1 MLKYIFPL
9 ILVASQLKAANPAE
23 ANTIGSVARER
34 SDLTT
39 FLKILEKS
47 DLASSL
53 TEQVSRSY
61 TVFAPTD
68 KAFNKL
74 PDEALQTLFNPR
86 NDDRLEEV
94 FKFHVRYG
102 SLAPIDLEN
111 YTLLEMFNGQLVNI
125 NYTDK
130 QIGAAGLIGERI
142 VCSNGV
148 IYLIDEVLSP
158 NTDDLF
164 QALQK
169 DGRFKIFTKAITASR
184 QGKSFQNT
192 HFKYTTFAPTDEAFN
207 KLPKRML
214 ESLFK
219 PENDERLEDIIKH
232 HISNGLFAR
241 GKIPGYISLGR
252 AGNTPKSLYGQSL
265 NFSSNNGKL
274 TIDGANIS
282 ETDIPTANG
291 IIHVIDSVIPPSEL
305 SVLEILESDPKFK
318 TTVSLIKL
326 TGLDLPTA
334 SSTFTVFAPT
344 DDAWAKSI
352 YSKIVKKPKME
363 LREKYYALLA
373 RHVITGAHVTE
384 NSLLF
389 QKLRT
394 IHGAPIYLTRDGE
407 LRKINGRKII
417 QSDFEAFNG
426 FVNAIDGVIADQMEL
441 PEGDVSILD
450 AISFVEDTL
459 KHATELYD
467 KGEYEECWK
476 YYAKKGLEFIAKY
489 EDRGYITSAQLK
501 TLRSITVDDQ
511 PSQQF
516 ATEAWTSRN
525 AFRTVLRQLQNLE
538 ENIVDSKLMMNPE
551 AKRFGR

>member
-9 ILVASQLKAANPAE
+9 ILVVSQLKAANPAE

-407 LRKINGRKII
+407 LKKINGRKII

-489 EDRGYITSAQLK
+489 EDRGYITTAQLK

>member
-9 ILVASQLKAANPAE
+9 ILVASHLKAANPAE

-68 KAFNKL
+68 KAFGKL

-102 SLAPIDLEN
+102 RLAPINLEN
-111 YTLLEMFNGQLVNI
+111 YTLLEMANSQLVNI
-125 NYTDK
+125 NYEGK
-130 QIGAAGLIGERI
+130 QIGAAHFLGERI

-148 IYLIDEVLSP
+148 IYLIDKVLTP

-169 DGRFKIFTKAITASR
+169 DGRFKIFTRAVTASR

-192 HFKYTTFAPTDEAFN
+192 HAKYTTFAPTDEAFN
-207 KLPKRML
+207 KLPNQML

-232 HISNGLFAR
+232 HISVGLFAH

-252 AGNTPKSLYGQSL
+252 AGNTPKSVYGQSL
-265 NFSSNNGKL
+265 NFSSHKGKL

-291 IIHVIDSVIPPSEL
+291 IIHVIDSVIPPSKL
-305 SVLEILESDPKFK
+305 SILEILENDPKFE

-326 TGLDLPTA
+326 TGLDLPTT

-344 DDAWAKSI
+344 DEAWAKSS
-352 YSKIVKKPKME
+352 YSEIVKNPKLE

-384 NSLLF
+384 NSLFF

-394 IHGAPIYLTRDGE
+394 IHGGPIYLTRDE
-407 LRKINGRKII
+407 KLKMINGKRII
-417 QSDFEAFNG
+417 QSDIEAFNG
-426 FVNAIDGVIADQMEL
+426 FVNAIDGIISDQMEL
-441 PEGDVSILD
+441 PEGDISTIE

-459 KHATELYD
+459 QHASELYD
-467 KGEYEECWK
+467 KGEYEKCWK
-476 YYAKKGLEFIAKY
+476 YYIKKGLEFIAKY
-489 EDRGYITSAQLK
+489 GDSGYLTSSQLQNLRG
-501 TLRSITVDDQ
+501 ITVDDQ

-516 ATEAWTSRN
+516 ASEAWTSRN
-525 AFRTVLRQLQNLE
+525 TFRTVLRQLQNKTE
-538 ENIVDSKLMMNPE
+538 RIIDSNLMMNPE
-551 AKRFGR
+551 VKRFGR

>member
-1 MLKYIFPL
+1 MLKYILAL
-9 ILVASQLKAANPAE
+9 ILVVSQLNAANPAE

-34 SDLTT
+34 TDLTT

-68 KAFNKL
+68 KAFEKL
-74 PDEALQTLFNPR
+74 PEEALQTLFNPR

-111 YTLLEMFNGQLVNI
+111 YTLLEMFNGQLLDI
-125 NYTDK
+125 NYLDK
-130 QIGAAGLIGERI
+130 QIGTARLLGERI

-192 HFKYTTFAPTDEAFN
+192 HAKYTTFAPTDEAF
-207 KLPKRML
+207 KRLPKQML

-232 HISNGLFAR
+232 HISVGLFAY

-252 AGNTPKSLYGQSL
+252 AGNTPKSVYGQSL
-265 NFSSNNGKL
+265 NFSSNKGKL

-291 IIHVIDSVIPPSEL
+291 IIHVIDSVIPPSEH
-305 SVLEILESDPKFK
+305 SVLEILENDPKFK

-344 DDAWAKSI
+344 DEAWAKSA
-352 YSKIVKKPKME
+352 YSKIVKNPKLE

-394 IHGAPIYLTRDGE
+394 IHGAPIYLTRDGK
-407 LRKINGRKII
+407 LKKINGKRII

-426 FVNAIDGVIADQMEL
+426 FVNAIDGIISDQMEF
-441 PEGDVSILD
+441 PEGDISILD
-450 AISFVEDTL
+450 AISFVEATL

-467 KGEYEECWK
+467 KGEYEECWI
-476 YYAKKGLEFIAKY
+476 YYVKKGLEFIAKY
-489 EDRGYITSAQLK
+489 EDRGYLTTSQLK
-501 TLRSITVDDQ
+501 NLRSITVDDQ

-525 AFRTVLRQLQNLE
+525 TFRTVLRQLQNLE
-538 ENIVDSKLMMNPE
+538 KKIIDSKLMMNPSL
-551 AKRFGR
+551 KRFGR